1 MAPTRRERQRTAT
14 IESIKEAALE
24 KIAADGAHSL
34 SIRGVARAIG
44 MSPAGLYRYY
54 DGLDSL
60 ITDLLADAYDDL
72 ADAVADA
79 TAEGTVRQRL
89 RAGMLAYRRWC
100 VEHPNRFLLLFGTPI
115 PGYAAPSA
123 GPTVV
128 AARRI
133 ASAFLSVVVDGWA
146 TGALAPPQL
155 RRDSEPAEDA
165 FAEQLAGGFPADWIP
180 AFVSAWAHFHGMV
193 TLEILHQLDW
203 VYPDPERFYAG
214 EIDRLVDNWTI

>member
-1 MAPTRRERQRTAT
+1 VFAQNAVMPPTRRERQRTAT

-24 KIAADGAHSL
+24 IVAVDGAHSL
-34 SIRGVARAIG
+34 SIRGIARAIG

-60 ITDLLADAYDDL
+60 ITALLADAYNDL

-79 TAEGTVRQRL
+79 TAAGTVRQRL

-115 PGYAAPSA
+115 PGFAAPSA

-128 AARRI
+128 TARRI

-146 TGALAPPQL
+146 TGALAPPEL
-155 RRDSEPAEDA
+155 RRTSEPAENV
-165 FAEQLAGGFPADWIP
+165 FAEHTAAVFPPEWIP
-180 AFVSAWAHFHGMV
+180 AFVSA
-193 TLEILHQLDW
+193 
-203 VYPDPERFYAG
+203 
-214 EIDRLVDNWTI
+214 